1 MASNA
6 DLFIE
11 GQVSGISVMLNVILR
26 KLIETDQ
33 IAAMQL
39 EPVLQEVESIRA
51 RIEKKVLSQKPW
63 KDLTRQSTLSPKAL
77 ILSIPFFPFSPFPM
91 VFL

>member
-51 RIEKKVLSQKPW
+51 RIEKKGTKPEAMEGF
-63 KDLTRQSTLSPKAL
+63 DAAVNLVAQGVNP
-77 ILSIPFFPFSPFPM
+77 
-91 VFL
+91 

>member
-1 MASNA
+1 MASKD
-6 DLFIE
+6 DLLLQ

-51 RIEKKVLSQKPW
+51 RIEKGTKPEAM
-63 KDLTRQSTLSPKAL
+63 KGFDAAVNLVAQGFNP
-77 ILSIPFFPFSPFPM
+77 
-91 VFL
+91 